1 MMILKDAFAPAVV
14 AETETLVHDSLIR
27 QAGAHLQRLTRRDS
41 LRPERDVAEAL
52 RLLHLLLWYLTARK
66 GISAAFMEGESRK
79 RIREVGGYSI
89 TNPKPF
95 NDVQSYLALN
105 SLAVEQIHGT
115 LTPLL

>member
-1 MMILKDAFAPAVV
+1 MV

-41 LRPERDVAEAL
+41 LRPERDAAEAL

-79 RIREVGGYSI
+79 RIREVRDSRNLPSCHK
-89 TNPKPF
+89 NPVAEFGHP
-95 NDVQSYLALN
+95 
-105 SLAVEQIHGT
+105 
-115 LTPLL
+115 LTP

>member
-1 MMILKDAFAPAVV
+1 MGKFRLIAVAYLKMFMQPLLKDTFAPAVV

-41 LRPERDVAEAL
+41 LRPERDAAEAL

-79 RIREVGGYSI
+79 RIREVRGCLE
-89 TNPKPF
+89 N
-95 NDVQSYLALN
+95 VQPA
-105 SLAVEQIHGT
+105 ACKKKC
-115 LTPLL
+115 PLV